1 MAAEHLW
8 MLVAA
13 SCGQQWRK
21 GLSGLPAAA
30 WLLLLLLLLPLLLR
44 HACKWLLCKPF
55 SLACNAISLL
65 PQVGVDPG
73 LYSRELMRHAK
84 AATSSCEPG
93 AHAGGGGKEA
103 GSNRVCK
110 KARHPSSCE
119 PGANAGGGQQQQA
132 LQRWRS
138 GRACRAARIAAW
150 SAAAAGHTFC
160 LMAAPGCCL
169 PRGMRR
175 PAAACQPR

>member
-1 MAAEHLW
+1 MPTSFATEGLPWAWQTASAAGQRCAPMTAEHLW
-8 MLVAA
+8 MLIAA
-13 SCGQQWRK
+13 SCGQQW
-21 GLSGLPAAA
+21 
-30 WLLLLLLLLPLLLR
+30 
-44 HACKWLLCKPF
+44 LCKPF

-93 AHAGGGGKEA
+93 AHAGGGGKAA

-138 GRACRAARIAAW
+138 GRACRAARIATW